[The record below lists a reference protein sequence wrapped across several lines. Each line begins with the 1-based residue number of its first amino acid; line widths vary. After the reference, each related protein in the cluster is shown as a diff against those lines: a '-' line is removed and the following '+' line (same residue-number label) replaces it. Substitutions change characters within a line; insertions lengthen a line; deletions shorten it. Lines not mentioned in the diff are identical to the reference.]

1 MTQAVGG
8 CVPRHRSAEAYRTLI
23 PVVLMRRIE
32 ENLRVLRRLLR

>member
-1 MTQAVGG
+1 MTQALGG
-8 CVPRHRSAEAYRTLI
+8 WLPLHLSAEAYRTLI